1 MSRALILVVLL
12 VVGPSSCTG
21 VAPRYLAGAAG
32 EASPGVPGV
41 GPGAE
46 AAKAWG
52 SWEKAIEAF
61 DRYVAQGMTPAQA
74 AREAA
79 KGPKGG
85 SK

>member
-1 MSRALILVVLL
+1 MIRSLILVVLL
-12 VVGPSSCTG
+12 VVGLSSCG
-21 VAPRYLAGAAG
+21 AGPRYLVGAAG
-32 EASPGVPGV
+32 EVAPGVPGV

-52 SWEKAIEAF
+52 SWEKAHEAF
-61 DRYVAQGMTPAQA
+61 NRYVAQGMTPAQA

-85 SK
+85 SE

>member
-1 MSRALILVVLL
+1 MRVLILVVLL
-12 VVGPSSCTG
+12 AVGLSGC
-21 VAPRYLAGAAG
+21 APLLMPGTMGAMVGAG
-32 EASPGVPGV
+32 EGGH

-52 SWEKAIEAF
+52 SWDKAHEAF
-61 DRYVAQGMTPAQA
+61 NRYRAQGMTPAEA

-85 SK
+85 TK